1 MNSLKSLAM
10 NCGPL
15 SEMILG
21 RAAGYRRRWLPHGA
35 PPPWLRPLYRP
46 ASRVA
51 PGPCRSWF
59 PPPPAPSCGVRRAN
73 TPCLPRPIRDRGGS
87 GPVGNGGRLRSA
99 FQLHRPQGGEQALG
113 ALIVI
118 PRLSAAGASGPWGG
132 VSRLGQQRRQY
143 SGPGPMQPGASGH
156 FDGLQVQAGALPL
169 GRKHSL
175 EKRLDFPC
183 DFLMNSRSRFFSA
196 SVQPAASGSAGRKRQ
211 ICSLT
216 AVNSAVRSCKR
227 WNSVTSSAAL
237 RNAAGVAKDSAT
249 LLPLTLRSRRNCGW
263 PAPSGRAQW
272 QLGLPQRRGTA
283 DMVPGRKSPRVRN
296 CRNSL
301 FRAASSSA
309 REWGTRHP
317 PFSVYIYTE
326 NPDNPGL
333 YRKTSISMSR
343 TRGAG
348 IH

>member
-1 MNSLKSLAM
+1 MALHRLGCDLYTGQQVDLLAALVEAGFRPHQRHHAAYAGRTLRAFHVQFAIAGALALLAM
-10 NCGPL
+10 
-15 SEMILG
+15 
-21 RAAGYRRRWLPHGA
+21 GA
-35 PPPWLRPLYRP
+35 DT
-46 ASRVA
+46 V
-51 PGPCRSWF
+51 
-59 PPPPAPSCGVRRAN
+59 
-73 TPCLPRPIRDRGGS
+73 
-87 GPVGNGGRLRSA
+87 SA

-169 GRKHSL
+169 GRKHYL

-237 RNAAGVAKDSAT
+237 RNAAGVAKDSAR

-263 PAPSGRAQW
+263 AAPSGRAQW